1 MSFQSHRVYSIAFS
15 ALLMGVLTTPMAA
28 MAQKEP
34 EKPST
39 SMKTEKHHKWDGKH
53 KEAHQQFMKELNL
66 TDQQKQQLKAA
77 HEKFRQ
83 ENAGAIAAMK
93 AKREKLKALGN
104 DPANEAQKQQLK
116 TEMKQEWETMRAKK
130 KASMQGILTP
140 EQQAKWDAKKAERK
154 AQWQTK
160 HAQRSE
166 NREKAPQ

>member
-1 MSFQSHRVYSIAFS
+1 MSFQSHRFLSITLS
-15 ALLMGVLTTPMAA
+15 ALFIGLLTTPMAA
-28 MAQKEP
+28 MAQTEP
-34 EKPST
+34 ETPST
-39 SMKTEKHHKWDGKH
+39 SVKTEKHHKWDGKH
-53 KEAHQQFMKELNL
+53 KEAHQQCFNL

-116 TEMKQEWETMRAKK
+116 TEMKQEWETMRAKR

-140 EQQAKWDAKKAERK
+140 KQQAKWDAKKAERK

-166 NREKAPQ
+166 NPKKAPQ